1 MFYPLVLKYTFMMTK
16 QKVGKIQNT
25 TEFIIILVSGLVK
38 FG

>member
-16 QKVGKIQNT
+16 QKVGNIQNT
-25 TEFIIILVSGLVK
+25 TEFIIIHVFGWVK